1 MLDFTDS
8 RVLVTGGAR
17 GIGAAT
23 VAAFLARGARVA
35 IGARSQT
42 SFDACVARLA
52 ASGGSP
58 VGGGMQVSGGMP
70 VGGSAAVAGLVPAI
84 GDIRDRAG
92 AQAVVAQAVARLG
105 GLDILVNSA
114 GVFAEVAIADVTQ
127 SSWDESIG
135 INLSGTFFC
144 AQAALAALD
153 AAAGNIVNVAS
164 DAGIVGYPH
173 GTAYSAA
180 KGGVVNLTRAMAV
193 ELAGRVR
200 VNCVCPGNVETDM
213 LLAAAAASADP
224 DQYLERARN
233 RAPSGRMAKPE
244 EVAAAILYLASREA
258 AATTGAV
265 LVVDGG
271 GTAGF

>member
-180 KGGVVNLTRAMAV
+180 KGGVVNRSFFDTRIAQPFLLMLALYVLGLLMAIPRYFGMQIGPYNLSDVNHPGTVITASSGDHGYLGWGAGESSV
-193 ELAGRVR
+193 E
-200 VNCVCPGNVETDM
+200 
-213 LLAAAAASADP
+213 
-224 DQYLERARN
+224 
-233 RAPSGRMAKPE
+233 
-244 EVAAAILYLASREA
+244 
-258 AATTGAV
+258 
-265 LVVDGG
+265 
-271 GTAGF
+271 